1 MGKGH
6 FSLFS
11 KHRAWIS
18 IGTLWGIA
26 PNPSFQIFTKELH
39 MDKDEK
45 KTKENRQRNIPIFL
59 RLNEKEKYVLD
70 IKFKASGL
78 RTESDFLRRLILYG
92 DVLVPDFEEVRQMN
106 HLLGK
111 LGNNINQIA
120 KKANTFDSLSQN
132 DIAEVKEMMNRLW
145 QSQKSILSKLRSAG
159 Q

>member
-1 MGKGH
+1 MDEQK
-6 FSLFS
+6 
-11 KHRAWIS
+11 K
-18 IGTLWGIA
+18 
-26 PNPSFQIFTKELH
+26 NTKR
-39 MDKDEK
+39 
-45 KTKENRQRNIPIFL
+45 NRQRKIQINFY
-59 RLNEKEKYVLD
+59 LNEKEKYVLD
-70 IKFKASGL
+70 TKFNASGL
-78 RTESDFLRRLILYG
+78 RTDSDFLRRLILYG

>member
-1 MGKGH
+1 
-6 FSLFS
+6 
-11 KHRAWIS
+11 
-18 IGTLWGIA
+18 
-26 PNPSFQIFTKELH
+26 

-59 RLNEKEKYVLD
+59 RLNEKETYVLD

-120 KKANTFDSLSQN
+120 KKANTFDSLSLN

>member
-1 MGKGH
+1 MDEQK
-6 FSLFS
+6 
-11 KHRAWIS
+11 K
-18 IGTLWGIA
+18 
-26 PNPSFQIFTKELH
+26 NTKR
-39 MDKDEK
+39 
-45 KTKENRQRNIPIFL
+45 NRQRKIQINFY
-59 RLNEKEKYVLD
+59 LNEKEKYVLD
-70 IKFKASGL
+70 TKFKASGL

-120 KKANTFDSLSQN
+120 KKANTFDSLSQY

>member
-1 MGKGH
+1 
-6 FSLFS
+6 
-11 KHRAWIS
+11 
-18 IGTLWGIA
+18 
-26 PNPSFQIFTKELH
+26 
-39 MDKDEK
+39 MDKK
-45 KTKENRQRNIPIFL
+45 RKHFL
-59 RLNEKEKYVLD
+59 EGRSRKIQIHLILNEKEKYVLD
-70 IKFKASGL
+70 TKFKASGL

-145 QSQKSILSKLRSAG
+145 QSQKSILSKLRSVG